1 MFGYGP
7 TWSHRVY
14 HGPTWSHR
22 VRHCPI
28 CSDIFSDMT
37 CVRAWVSEVR
47 GRVSGRGLF
56 PLLLRHWEGEC
67 QAKKFLRN
75 ETTRVA
81 KNEMGDNACGGPYCT
96 HHPPLLPGY
105 SHNHLSPRGWWF
117 GVRPSIS
124 RSFTHWQIPY
134 PPSRQSPSSKV
145 DTTQGC
151 KVSIRRGRRQRRKP
165 VNCDASDH

>member
-1 MFGYGP
+1 MV
-7 TWSHRVY
+7 R
-14 HGPTWSHR
+14 HGPTWFAMVQ

-75 ETTRVA
+75 ETTTWA
-81 KNEMGDNACGGPYCT
+81 KNEMGDNACGGPCCT

-105 SHNHLSPRGWWF
+105 SPNPGFDHLSADPLPIGRSLTRPHVNHPVQKSIQPRVARFLSGEVGGR
-117 GVRPSIS
+117 GVSL
-124 RSFTHWQIPY
+124 
-134 PPSRQSPSSKV
+134 
-145 DTTQGC
+145 
-151 KVSIRRGRRQRRKP
+151 
-165 VNCDASDH
+165 